1 MDAIAQRVA
10 TYVRAHPGQGLI
22 EIAKG
27 LGVSTDVLKLPVMK
41 LMAAKQ
47 LKTTGQKRGTKY
59 FAGGRGGPRKA
70 TRAKPR
76 KKHGKKRGRKG
87 RRSKR

>member
-1 MDAIAQRVA
+1 M
-10 TYVRAHPGQGLI
+10 
-22 EIAKG
+22 
-27 LGVSTDVLKLPVMK
+27 STDVLKLPVMK